1 MYLTNYSDLIL
12 VALPLYEA
20 NGQTFEIW
28 CHIFLKNFSKFL
40 QCVPYDNL
48 NEKGRKKLTVNVQNY
63 VD

>member
-28 CHIFLKNFSKFL
+28 CHIFLKDFFKIFAVCSI
-40 QCVPYDNL
+40 
-48 NEKGRKKLTVNVQNY
+48 R
-63 VD
+63 